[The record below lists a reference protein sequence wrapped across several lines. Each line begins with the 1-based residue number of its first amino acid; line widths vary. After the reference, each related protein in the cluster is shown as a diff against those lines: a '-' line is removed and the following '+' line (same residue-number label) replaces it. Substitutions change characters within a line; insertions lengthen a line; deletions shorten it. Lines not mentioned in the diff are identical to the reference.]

1 LAAALVIVSTAST
14 IRKGEQPMPRL
25 KSVSTLVTAAAT
37 ALCVGAG
44 LGWAADTHEG
54 QQLVP
59 ILTYRTGPYAPSG
72 IPFIGGLLD
81 YIRYVN
87 EAEGGVNGV
96 KLYPKECETAYTIER
111 GIECYERL
119 KHGYDGAP
127 TAFLYPHSSGL
138 DAALLDKARHDRV
151 VVTQPGGGQAF
162 ALDGRVFP
170 YSFPLL
176 FDYWSEAS
184 IIIKYLAD
192 QYGGYDKLKGVKLV
206 TLYHDSGYG
215 RDTIEPLKILSEKY
229 GFVDI
234 QIPVPHPGEQQQAQ
248 WQRIKQEG
256 ADWVFL
262 RGWGVMTPVA
272 IKTAARVGFPADHII
287 GDIWSGSEDD
297 TRPAGAVAKGYL
309 AVSAF
314 PPGTKFPIL
323 EKLKTTILDAN
334 KSDLK
339 DPSKFGTVYYN
350 FGVIE
355 GIIAVEIIRAGQAKF
370 GHRPLN
376 NEEGRWAVEHL
387 ELTPARVAEI
397 GATGLVSPFKV
408 TWTDHEGG
416 AAAKIQQWTGKQWK
430 PLTGWIP
437 GDRSLFRDALQQ
449 KAADYAKEKGIVLR
463 TSDATPGG

>member
-1 LAAALVIVSTAST
+1 MSRLTSLTALLA
-14 IRKGEQPMPRL
+14 
-25 KSVSTLVTAAAT
+25 AAAT
-37 ALCVGAG
+37 ALCLSATSSKAAGA
-44 LGWAADTHEG
+44 HEG
-54 QQLVP
+54 QQLLPV
-59 ILTYRTGPYAPSG
+59 LTYRTGPYAPSG

-87 EAEGGVNGV
+87 EVEGGVNGV
-96 KLYPKECETAYTIER
+96 KIYPAECETAWTIER

-127 TAFLYPHSSGL
+127 TAFLFPHSSAL
-138 DAALLDKARHDRV
+138 DSALLDRAREDRV

-184 IIIKYLAD
+184 IIVKYLAD
-192 QYGGYDKLKGVKLV
+192 QYGGLDKLKGVKLV

-215 RDTIEPLKILSEKY
+215 RDTIEPLKILSDKY

-297 TRPAGAVAKGYL
+297 TRPAGAAAKGFL
-309 AVSAF
+309 AASVF
-314 PPGTKFPIL
+314 PPGTQFPIL
-323 EKLKTTILDAN
+323 QTLKAKILDAN

-339 DPSKFGTVYYN
+339 DPTKFGTVYYN

-355 GIIAVEIIRAGQAKF
+355 GIIAVEIIRTGQAKF
-370 GHRPLN
+370 GNRPLD

-387 ELTPARVAEI
+387 DITPARVEAL
-397 GATGLVSPFKV
+397 GAQGLLSPLKVS
-408 TWTDHEGG
+408 WTDHEGN
-416 AAAKIQQWTGKQWK
+416 AAAKIQQWTGTEWK
-430 PLTGWIP
+430 PLTEWIV
-437 GDRSLFRDALQQ
+437 GDRSLFIDALQQ

-463 TSDATPGG
+463 TSEAVPGG

>member
-1 LAAALVIVSTAST
+1 MS
-14 IRKGEQPMPRL
+14 RL
-25 KSVSTLVTAAAT
+25 KSMLALLAAAAT
-37 ALCVGAG
+37 ALCITTNATRAAG
-44 LGWAADTHEG
+44 THDGE
-54 QQLVP
+54 QLLPV
-59 ILTYRTGPYAPSG
+59 LTYRTGPYAPSG

-81 YIRYVN
+81 YIRYTN
-87 EAEGGVNGV
+87 EVQGGVNGV
-96 KLYPKECETAYTIER
+96 KIYPAECETAWTIER

-119 KHGYDGAP
+119 KRGYDGAP
-127 TAFLYPHSSGL
+127 TAFLYPHSSAL
-138 DAALLDKARHDRV
+138 DAALLDKARLDRV

-184 IIIKYLAD
+184 IIVKYLAD
-192 QYGGYDKLKGVKLV
+192 QYGGFDKLKGVKLA

-229 GFVDI
+229 GFIDI

-297 TRPAGAVAKGYL
+297 TRPAGAAAKGYL
-309 AVSAF
+309 AASLF
-314 PPGTKFPIL
+314 PPGTQFPIL
-323 EKLKTTILDAN
+323 QTLKAKILDAN

-339 DPSKFGTVYYN
+339 DTSKFGTVYYN

-355 GIIAVEIIRAGQAKF
+355 GIIAVEILRAGQAKF
-370 GHRPLN
+370 GNRPLN

-387 ELTPARVAEI
+387 DITEARLDAI
-397 GATGLVSPFKV
+397 GAKGLLAPLQVS
-408 TWTDHEGG
+408 WTDHEGG
-416 AAAKIQQWTGKQWK
+416 AAAKIQQWTGTEWK
-430 PLTGWIP
+430 AVTGWIP

-449 KAADYAKEKGIVLR
+449 KAADYAKEKGFALR
-463 TSDATPGG
+463 TSDAAPGG

>member
-1 LAAALVIVSTAST
+1 MS
-14 IRKGEQPMPRL
+14 RL
-25 KSVSTLVTAAAT
+25 KSIPVLLAAAAT
-37 ALCVGAG
+37 ALCLNANTGR
-44 LGWAADTHEG
+44 AADAHAG

-87 EAEGGVNGV
+87 EVQGGINGV
-96 KLYPKECETAYTIER
+96 KIYPAECETSWTIER

-127 TAFLYPHSSGL
+127 TAFLFPHSSAL
-138 DAALLDKARHDRV
+138 DSALLDKARLDRV

-162 ALDGRVFP
+162 AQDGRVFP

-184 IIIKYLAD
+184 IIVKYLAD
-192 QYGGYDKLKGVKLV
+192 QYGGFDKLKGVKLV

-215 RDTIEPLKILSEKY
+215 RDTIEPLKILSDKY

-234 QIPVPHPGEQQQAQ
+234 QIPVPHPGEQQQTQ

-297 TRPAGAVAKGYL
+297 TRPAGAAAKGYL
-309 AVSAF
+309 AASVF
-314 PPGTKFPIL
+314 PPGTQFEIL
-323 EKLKTTILDAN
+323 QKLKTNILDAN

-355 GIIAVEIIRAGQAKF
+355 GIIAAEIIRTGQSKF
-370 GHRPLN
+370 GNRPLN

-387 ELTPARVAEI
+387 DITPARLDEL
-397 GATGLVSPFKV
+397 GAKGLLSPLQV
-408 TWTDHEGG
+408 TWIDHEGG
-416 AAAKIQQWTGKQWK
+416 AAAKIQQWTGTEWK
-430 PLTGWIP
+430 PLTDWIV
-437 GDRSLFRDALQQ
+437 GDRDLFRDTLQH
-449 KAADYAKEKGIVLR
+449 KAADYASEKGFALR
-463 TSDATPGG
+463 TSEAAPGF

>member
-1 LAAALVIVSTAST
+1 MSRMKSIPALLAAT
-14 IRKGEQPMPRL
+14 
-25 KSVSTLVTAAAT
+25 AT
-37 ALCVGAG
+37 ALCLTATTAWAG
-44 LGWAADTHEG
+44 DAHEG

-59 ILTYRTGPYAPSG
+59 VLTYRTGPYAPSG
-72 IPFIGGLLD
+72 IPFIAGLLD

-87 EAEGGVNGV
+87 EVQGGVNGV
-96 KLYPKECETAYTIER
+96 KVYPAECETAWTIER
-111 GIECYERL
+111 GIECYERF
-119 KHGYDGAP
+119 KHGSDGAP
-127 TAFLYPHSSGL
+127 TAFLFPHSSAL
-138 DAALLDKARHDRV
+138 DSALLDKARLDRV

-162 ALDGRVFP
+162 AQDGRVFQ

-184 IIIKYLAD
+184 IIVKYLAD
-192 QYGGYDKLKGVKLV
+192 QYGGFDKLKGVKLV

-234 QIPVPHPGEQQQAQ
+234 QIPVAHPGEQQQTQ

-272 IKTAARVGFPADHII
+272 IKTAARVGFPADHIV

-297 TRPAGAVAKGYL
+297 TRPAGAAAKGYL
-309 AVSAF
+309 AASVF
-314 PPGTKFPIL
+314 PPGTQFPIL
-323 EKLKTTILDAN
+323 EKLKTTILDAH

-339 DPSKFGTVYYN
+339 DNSKFGTVYYN

-355 GIIAVEIIRAGQAKF
+355 GIIAVEILRTGQAKF
-370 GHRPLN
+370 GNRPLN
-376 NEEGRWAVEHL
+376 NEEGRWAIEHL
-387 ELTPARVAEI
+387 DITPARLEEI
-397 GATGLVSPFKV
+397 GAKGLLSPLQV

-416 AAAKIQQWTGKQWK
+416 AAAKIQQWTGTEWK
-430 PLTGWIP
+430 PLTDWIV
-437 GDRSLFRDALQQ
+437 GDRALFRDALSQ
-449 KAADYAKEKGIVLR
+449 KAADYATEKGFAVR
-463 TSDATPGG
+463 TSEAAPGG